1 MMAESAAD
9 ASVNPNPPEIL
20 AASNARVESISE
32 NSSDYLLFS
41 LCFILFYTNKQLC
54 YYQITSTTLNINKK
68 KFKVQINKHKADLK
82 LLD

>member
-1 MMAESAAD
+1 MAESAAN
-9 ASVNPNPPEIL
+9 SVNPNLPEIL
-20 AASNARVESISE
+20 ATSNACVESTSE
-32 NSSDYLLFS
+32 NLSDYSSFD
-41 LCFILFYTNKQLC
+41 LCFILFYTNKQLH